1 MLTLKS
7 CINIDDLGRLAA
19 RKVPF
24 PVNDYV
30 EGGADDEV
38 TLKRNSDGF
47 GHYQIVPK
55 ALQDVSSICTKTH
68 VMGCDIDLPFYISAT
83 GFSGMMCPT
92 DAELAGV
99 RAAAKFN
106 TLYTASTF
114 SNRSLEEIAQAS
126 HSDKLFQVYVLDD
139 AELATRL
146 NQRAKDAGFKGMV
159 LTIDTIV
166 GGNRERDARSGL
178 SIPPRLTVKSTLQ
191 YMLRPVWL
199 FHYLRGDGANMGNFP
214 EMPKVTLGDS
224 KAFVE
229 AMSKLFKKDLTWADA
244 EHMIQQWGG
253 PFAIKGIMSVQD
265 ALRAKEAGASAVIL
279 SNHGGRQLDCTP
291 SPIELVEEVRQAV
304 GPEMEII
311 VDGGIRRG
319 TDIFKALALGAN
331 ACSLGRAYV
340 RGLSAGGQAGA
351 EKALSILEGEFK
363 RCMIL
368 AGCSS
373 IDQIGPEHVRKIGA

>member
-55 ALQDVSSICTKTH
+55 ALQDVSSICTKTR

-244 EHMIQQWGG
+244 EHMIEQWGW

-279 SNHGGRQLDCTP
+279 SNHGGRQLDYTP

-351 EKALSILEGEFK
+351 EKALSILEAEFK

-373 IDQIGPEHVRKIGA
+373 IDQIGPEHVRKISA